1 MQWDASPYAGFSS
14 VEPWLPVHDNHGR
27 VNVAAAERDPGSL
40 LHWHRQLIA
49 LRQASPA
56 LRLGDFAWLL
66 PEPSEVMAYERRLGR
81 ERKLVLLNFLDA
93 PDRVELDLPD
103 ARRVAFGTH
112 RTAGACLEPGP
123 ITLQPFEVLIAELGG

>member
-1 MQWDASPYAGFSS
+1 
-14 VEPWLPVHDNHGR
+14 
-27 VNVAAAERDPGSL
+27 VNVALQARDPASL
-40 LHWHRQLIA
+40 LACYRALLQL
-49 LRQASPA
+49 RRRSPA
-56 LRLGDFAWLL
+56 LRLGDLRWLSPRDPGASRQTL
-66 PEPSEVMAYERRLGR
+66 AYVRELEG